1 MMAAMPPLS
10 LLPRRT
16 RASSCSTR
24 CSQAS
29 ASAARRRRSFSAADC
44 EQAPLVA
51 CGRNRLTLH
60 SRGCEVAASVDGDGV
75 LTAPANCEIVEEGA
89 DEGSRW
95 AGRAGTV
102 EWLGS
107 LGDDD
112 YCLSNEDTYAL
123 AKAKEHGSSLGEE
136 NPERLARLGVRLGD
150 LAEER
155 ATLVRATNRERV
167 PGQLDAIQASLGA
180 MPEALN
186 ARAVHIA
193 ALVNPL
199 PALGVA
205 LEIRPAVLTAR
216 TTSRR
221 LSMAED
227 GLRDSIRRLQRALA
241 VLFEGAG
248 GIGMVLFF
256 YSSNSPSIPYD
267 SAKIASSFSSAASSS
282 PLTPS
287 PEDARSGS
295 ELSCHGMTGLSSF
308 SFDGPRV
315 SSPRSSC
322 SRTRR
327 CVLRAFDTRIG
338 SAGAFQAGDT
348 ATPSSRCAA
357 PPRRGRPLPPPHA
370 QGSAEQAGTPRRRP
384 RRRRPAC
391 RA

>member
-1 MMAAMPPLS
+1 MTAAVLLTAALATPNARLLVLDT
-10 LLPRRT
+10 LLPGQCLRCEAPPQLFRDLV
-16 RASSCSTR
+16 ST
-24 CSQAS
+24 
-29 ASAARRRRSFSAADC
+29 

-60 SRGCEVAASVDGDGV
+60 SRGCEVAASVDGDDV
-75 LTAPANCEIVEEGA
+75 LLTATGKLCEIVEEGA

-123 AKAKEHGSSLGEE
+123 AKAKEHGSSLGKEE

-150 LAEER
+150 LAEEW

-227 GLRDSIRRLQRALA
+227 GLRDSIRRLQR
-241 VLFEGAG
+241 
-248 GIGMVLFF
+248 
-256 YSSNSPSIPYD
+256 P
-267 SAKIASSFSSAASSS
+267 
-282 PLTPS
+282 
-287 PEDARSGS
+287 
-295 ELSCHGMTGLSSF
+295 
-308 SFDGPRV
+308 GP
-315 SSPRSSC
+315 C
-322 SRTRR
+322 
-327 CVLRAFDTRIG
+327 F
-338 SAGAFQAGDT
+338 
-348 ATPSSRCAA
+348 
-357 PPRRGRPLPPPHA
+357 
-370 QGSAEQAGTPRRRP
+370 
-384 RRRRPAC
+384 
-391 RA
+391 